1 MAITRVQSYEATLK
15 PKNNLFKLWR
25 PAPLMFLL
33 PALASIGA
41 VSIYPVLLGLWL
53 SFRDTTLA
61 SPTDTFIGLGNY
73 RQIVSDSQFWSAW
86 FHTIQFTTAST
97 LLETLLGL
105 MIALVLSE
113 RFRGRGIVRA
123 AMLVPWAIPTVVTSK
138 MFGWLFD
145 GQNGIVNYLLHGLG
159 LIPHYVNWYG
169 SPDFAL
175 ATIIIADVWKTT
187 PFMAL
192 LLLAGL
198 QTMPEVLSEASRI
211 DGANA
216 WQHFWYVRLP
226 LLTPTLLIASMFRAL
241 DAFRIFDLVYVLT
254 GGGPADATEVLST
267 FTYKNLFSALQI
279 GYGSALSTIM
289 FITEIVIAVIFGV
302 FLLRKMREVGQ

>member
-1 MAITRVQSYEATLK
+1 MAISEVQSREMVLK
-15 PKNNLFKLWR
+15 PKGISINLSWLGR
-25 PAPLMFLL
+25 YVFLL

-41 VSIYPVLLGLWL
+41 ISVYPVFLGLWL

-61 SPTDTFIGLGNY
+61 SPTDNFVGVSNY
-73 RQIVSDSQFWSAW
+73 LQLFADGQFWNAW
-86 FHTIQFTTAST
+86 THTLVFTFTST

-105 MIALVLSE
+105 MIALVLCE

-145 GQNGIVNYLLHGLG
+145 GQNGIVNYLLRSAGFIRHN
-159 LIPHYVNWYG
+159 VDWYG

-175 ATIIIADVWKTT
+175 GTIIIADVWKTT

-198 QTMPEVLSEASRI
+198 QVIPESLTEASFI
-211 DGANA
+211 DGATA
-216 WQHFWYVRLP
+216 WQRFWYVRLP
-226 LLTPTLLIASMFRAL
+226 LLAPSLLIASMFRAL

-254 GGGPADATEVLST
+254 GGGPADSTEVLST
-267 FTYKNLFSALQI
+267 LTYKNLFSALQI
-279 GYGSALSTIM
+279 GYGSTLATMM
-289 FITEIVIAVIFGV
+289 FITEIMIAVAFGV
-302 FLLRKMREVGQ
+302 VLLRKMREVGQ